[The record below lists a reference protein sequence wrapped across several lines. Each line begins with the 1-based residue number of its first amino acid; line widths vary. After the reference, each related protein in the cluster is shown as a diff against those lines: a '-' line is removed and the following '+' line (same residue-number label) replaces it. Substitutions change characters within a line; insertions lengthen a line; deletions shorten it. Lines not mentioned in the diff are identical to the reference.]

1 MLVRVLEVLGRDRA
15 FELFEY
21 LILFFILT
29 SLATLTAVLVYQL
42 RSRRALRKSNER
54 LEKVVGYLG
63 RSLFGEGGWRKV
75 EQTAATNGRRLDSL
89 VSLLDPASFEEWASD
104 RVARGLIDVHEADEL
119 RERITQPPELSRSIG
134 GGDAFSEVI
143 PTSGMPIAVR
153 QGEVNARGTIAEVGE
168 NAFSVWLID
177 GDEELREDEPVTLLL
192 LSRSGPFTFA
202 ASLRKDDDGTL
213 IVERPGRIVRTQRRR
228 FERRPASLATT
239 VKEYLGADT
248 LAAEAT
254 ISELSGGGATVSNPN
269 HEFDVGNVLTM
280 SFFAGSRHYT
290 VAGRVVRT
298 SANDDRLHVRFEAMK
313 DQQREEIATS
323 LKRIDLG

>member
-1 MLVRVLEVLGRDRA
+1 MIVRVLEVLGRDRA

-29 SLATLTAVLVYQL
+29 SLATLTAVLVHQL
-42 RSRRALRKSNER
+42 RSRRALRTSNER
-54 LEKVVGYLG
+54 LEKVVAYLG

-75 EQTAATNGRRLDSL
+75 EQTAAANGRRL
-89 VSLLDPASFEEWASD
+89 VSLLDPASFEQWARD
-104 RVARGLIDVHEADEL
+104 RVASGQIDAEQADEL
-119 RERITQPPELSRSIG
+119 RERIAQPPELNRAIG
-134 GGDAFSEVI
+134 GGEGFSEVI

-168 NAFSVWLID
+168 NAFTVWLID
-177 GDEELREDEPVTLLL
+177 GADELREDEPATLLL
-192 LSRSGPFTFA
+192 LSRSGPYTFA
-202 ASLRKDDDGTL
+202 ASLRRDDDGSL

-228 FERRPASLATT
+228 FERRPASLPAT

-248 LAAEAT
+248 LATEAT
-254 ISELSGGGATVSNPN
+254 ISELSGGGATLSNPN
-269 HEFDVGNVLTM
+269 HEFAVGNVLTM
-280 SFFAGSRHYT
+280 SFFAGTRHYT

-313 DQQREEIATS
+313 DQQREDIATS